1 MWNLFWNWLGADR
14 IRVPNQTGRL
24 GRLVV
29 GDQLLW
35 EEIILEVKERTVLH
49 ESETESE
56 VLLVLEGI
64 FETPIVRYEL
74 SLTAI
79 ALPRV
84 RLVGRI
90 RSVDDRSKSKEI
102 EVENDDVVLL
112 ARKKSLPCLI
122 D

>member
-14 IRVPNQTGRL
+14 IRAPNQTGCL

-35 EEIILEVKERTVLH
+35 EDIILEVKDRSVVY

-74 SLTAI
+74 SLTAR
-79 ALPRV
+79 ALPRGG
-84 RLVGRI
+84 LVGRI
-90 RSVDDRSKSKEI
+90 RLVDDRSKSKEI
-102 EVENDDVVLL
+102 EVGVDDILLL
-112 ARKKSLPCLI
+112 AQKKSLPCLI

>member
-35 EEIILEVKERTVLH
+35 QEIILEVKERSVVY

-56 VLLVLEGI
+56 VLLVLEGV

-74 SLTAI
+74 SLAAL
-79 ALPRV
+79 ALPRAC
-84 RLVGRI
+84 LVGRI
-90 RSVDDRSKSKEI
+90 RSVDDRSKSNEI
-102 EVENDDVVLL
+102 EVGNDDIVLL

>member
-35 EEIILEVKERTVLH
+35 EEIILEVKERTVVH

-64 FETPIVRYEL
+64 FETPIVRFEL

-90 RSVDDRSKSKEI
+90 RSMDVRSKSKEI
-102 EVENDDVVLL
+102 EVGNDDIVLL

>member
-14 IRVPNQTGRL
+14 IRVPSQTGRL

-35 EEIILEVKERTVLH
+35 EEIILEVKERTVVH

-74 SLTAI
+74 SLTAR
-79 ALPRV
+79 ALPRGG
-84 RLVGRI
+84 LVGRI
-90 RSVDDRSKSKEI
+90 RLVDGRSKSKEI
-102 EVENDDVVLL
+102 EVGVNDIVLL
-112 ARKKSLPCLI
+112 AQKKSLPCLI

>member
-35 EEIILEVKERTVLH
+35 EEIILEVKERTVVH

-79 ALPRV
+79 SLPRV

-90 RSVDDRSKSKEI
+90 RLVDDRSKSKEI
-102 EVENDDVVLL
+102 EVENDDIVLL

>member
-79 ALPRV
+79 ALPQV

>member
-1 MWNLFWNWLGADR
+1 MWKLLCNWLRADR

-35 EEIILEVKERTVLH
+35 EDIILEVKNRSVLY

-74 SLTAI
+74 SLIARAI
-79 ALPRV
+79 PRV
-84 RLVGRI
+84 SLAGRI
-90 RSVDDRSKSKEI
+90 RLVDDLSKSKEI
-102 EVENDDVVLL
+102 EVGDDDIVLL
-112 ARKKSLPCLI
+112 AHKKSLPCLI

>member
-1 MWNLFWNWLGADR
+1 M
-14 IRVPNQTGRL
+14 
-24 GRLVV
+24 V

-35 EEIILEVKERTVLH
+35 EEIILEVKNRSVVY

-74 SLTAI
+74 SLTAR

-84 RLVGRI
+84 SLVGRI
-90 RSVDDRSKSKEI
+90 RSMDDRSKSKEI
-102 EVENDDVVLL
+102 EVGNDDIVLL

>member
-1 MWNLFWNWLGADR
+1 MWHLLFNWLRADR

-35 EEIILEVKERTVLH
+35 EDIILEVKNRSVVY
-49 ESETESE
+49 ESETESK

-74 SLTAI
+74 LLTAQAI
-79 ALPRV
+79 PRV
-84 RLVGRI
+84 SLVGRI
-90 RSVDDRSKSKEI
+90 QLVDDPSKNKEI
-102 EVENDDVVLL
+102 EVGDGDIVLL
-112 ARKKSLPCLI
+112 AHKKSLPCLI

>member
-1 MWNLFWNWLGADR
+1 MWKLLCNWLRADR

-35 EEIILEVKERTVLH
+35 EDIILEVKNRSVLY

-74 SLTAI
+74 SLSARAI
-79 ALPRV
+79 PRV
-84 RLVGRI
+84 SLAGRI
-90 RSVDDRSKSKEI
+90 RLVDDLSKSKEI
-102 EVENDDVVLL
+102 EVGDDDIVLL
-112 ARKKSLPCLI
+112 AHKKSLPCLI

>member
-1 MWNLFWNWLGADR
+1 MWSLFWNWLGADR

-35 EEIILEVKERTVLH
+35 EEIILEVKERTVVH

-90 RSVDDRSKSKEI
+90 RSMDGRSKSKEI

>member
-35 EEIILEVKERTVLH
+35 EEIILEVKNRSVVY

-74 SLTAI
+74 SLTAR

-84 RLVGRI
+84 SLVGRI
-90 RSVDDRSKSKEI
+90 RSMDDRSKSKEI
-102 EVENDDVVLL
+102 EVGNDDIVLL

>member
-35 EEIILEVKERTVLH
+35 QEIILEVKERSVVY

-56 VLLVLEGI
+56 VLLVLEGV

-74 SLTAI
+74 SLTAL
-79 ALPRV
+79 ALPRAC
-84 RLVGRI
+84 LVGRI
-90 RSVDDRSKSKEI
+90 RSVDDRSKSNEI
-102 EVENDDVVLL
+102 EVGNDDIVLL

>member
-1 MWNLFWNWLGADR
+1 MWNLFWNWLAADR
-14 IRVPNQTGRL
+14 IRAPNQTGRL

-74 SLTAI
+74 SLIAI

-102 EVENDDVVLL
+102 EVENDDIVLL